1 MNCLRDCNTTVRWL
15 MLHRKTSHEKL
26 YALMKDA
33 INTSDVLKLLLTCSE
48 FENNFKNICA
58 QLLDRK
64 QEIWD

>member
-1 MNCLRDCNTTVRWL
+1 